1 MLELIKDVPENL
13 QHPILSSPEVFLG
26 VIPEVTTHTTGA
38 GSDSIAILN
47 ATNASIQKGALSK
60 EGSLDTVY
68 MLVQGSD
75 QVSMTKGQIELL
87 YKSISEIS

>member
-13 QHPILSSPEVFLG
+13 QHPILASTEVFIG
-26 VIPEVTTHTTGA
+26 VIPEVTTHSTGA

-47 ATNASIQKGALSK
+47 ATNASIKKGVLSK

-68 MLVQGSD
+68 MLCQNGD
-75 QVSMTKGQIELL
+75 QVSITKDQLELI